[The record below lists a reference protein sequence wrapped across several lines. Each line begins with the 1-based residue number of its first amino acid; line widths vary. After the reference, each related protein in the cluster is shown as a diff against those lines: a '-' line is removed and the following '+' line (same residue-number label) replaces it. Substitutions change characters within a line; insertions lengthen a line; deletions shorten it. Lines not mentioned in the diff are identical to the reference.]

1 MPVLEEEVVCCSHM
15 EYLHFHKEVRDFVNC
30 RFPEKWVVGARLV
43 TCPLCLSDLTAH
55 DFSFRGYI
63 KDALY
68 VPPAIGHHFA
78 RTSIM
83 HLLNEAF
90 ADIVLDRC
98 FNSVAALSVI
108 LGEK

>member
-1 MPVLEEEVVCCSHM
+1 
-15 EYLHFHKEVRDFVNC
+15 
-30 RFPEKWVVGARLV
+30 
-43 TCPLCLSDLTAH
+43 
-55 DFSFRGYI
+55 
-63 KDALY
+63 LY